1 MGDPEARI
9 ERLRLL
15 ARLNQR
21 ISSSLDYDEALTA
34 IARAASEIMAVPS
47 VSVWVAD
54 AETSTVTV
62 RVGHRSEEHTSEL
75 QSQSKIVCRLLL
87 EKKKKEEMKY
97 LDNPN
102 VNNT

>member
-1 MGDPEARI
+1 MGDSEAQI
-9 ERLRLL
+9 ERLRRL

-54 AETSTVTV
+54 AETSTDRKSVV
-62 RVGHRSEEHTSEL
+62 
-75 QSQSKIVCRLLL
+75 
-87 EKKKKEEMKY
+87 
-97 LDNPN
+97 
-102 VNNT
+102 